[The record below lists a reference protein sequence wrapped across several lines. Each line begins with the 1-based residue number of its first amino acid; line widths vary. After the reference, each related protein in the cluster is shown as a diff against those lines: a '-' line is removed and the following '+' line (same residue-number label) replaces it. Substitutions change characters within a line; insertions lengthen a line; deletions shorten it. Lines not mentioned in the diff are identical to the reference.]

1 MLGTIEPLIDPSLMS
16 LRQFTRRIA
25 TNQRVHGG
33 LNAFVG
39 SAQTYEGHE
48 AKDKG
53 EDQLLETREAPCA
66 KYTQT
71 TILLMA

>member
-1 MLGTIEPLIDPSLMS
+1 MS
-16 LRQFTRRIA
+16 LRQSTRRIA

-66 KYTQT
+66 KRT
-71 TILLMA
+71 